1 MCKPQFWHIASF
13 QLVPPESS
21 DHTIHKFPQKINTH
35 TGYLLHSNIMYDAT
49 FTSIFVAYGSSI
61 PLPGEPLCRS
71 WTHCIAIAV
80 TGVDLQ
86 GSLGSGLELRG
97 SRVVRKKL
105 RVRMIQNGEA
115 MVHTCFYMFLPKAIK
130 IVLVFTLVIFGPY
143 PPVRICEVQMH
154 ELVSTTC
161 VLDMCCIYMYIHV
174 DRHVYVI
181 LYLYLYLVIVIGV
194 ITSSVSL
201 L

>member
-1 MCKPQFWHIASF
+1 
-13 QLVPPESS
+13 
-21 DHTIHKFPQKINTH
+21 
-35 TGYLLHSNIMYDAT
+35 MYDTT

-97 SRVVRKKL
+97 SRVVRNKL

-115 MVHTCFYMFLPKAIK
+115 MVHTCFIMFL
-130 IVLVFTLVIFGPY
+130 Y
-143 PPVRICEVQMH
+143 
-154 ELVSTTC
+154 VSTKGN
-161 VLDMCCIYMYIHV
+161 HN
-174 DRHVYVI
+174 
-181 LYLYLYLVIVIGV
+181 
-194 ITSSVSL
+194 SVGF
-201 L
+201 

>member
-1 MCKPQFWHIASF
+1 
-13 QLVPPESS
+13 
-21 DHTIHKFPQKINTH
+21 
-35 TGYLLHSNIMYDAT
+35 MYDTT

-97 SRVVRKKL
+97 SRVVRNKL

-115 MVHTCFYMFLPKAIK
+115 MVHTCFIMFL
-130 IVLVFTLVIFGPY
+130 Y
-143 PPVRICEVQMH
+143 
-154 ELVSTTC
+154 VSTKGNQNSVGFYFGHLWSITTC
-161 VLDMCCIYMYIHV
+161 PDL
-174 DRHVYVI
+174 R
-181 LYLYLYLVIVIGV
+181 
-194 ITSSVSL
+194 SANA
-201 L
+201 